1 MPLKENPCM
10 PKFLQK
16 RADSS
21 YLRAGLGMKFPLI
34 SLKNH
39 ASVLVLITL

>member
-10 PKFLQK
+10 PKFLHK

-21 YLRAGLGMKFPLI
+21 YLRAGYAMKFPLI
-34 SLKNH
+34 SQKNH
-39 ASVLVLITL
+39 GLVSVLITL